1 MIEILKKI
9 FWDNKYLQANYSE
22 DITLFWR
29 KWEYFIVME
38 YTKIEIL
45 DFFICKKTNDL
56 LLFFDKEKLNSV
68 DIEKNTSL
76 IILLKV
82 EELWDDFKEIKNQ
95 IMKIEEDEYFF
106 RKYIIVYDDKWINGI
121 KNINSTDEL
130 NSEIT
135 KIDLEEFRKD
145 NFENSKWYLIIQ
157 LFIKL
162 PFLNLKVKK
171 IELENLLDK
180 INNNI
185 EKSKLNELNDFILKK
200 TYSDLISNEDSYFEK
215 LENDIMDEK
224 NKEIDKYLEQLIK

>member
-1 MIEILKKI
+1 M
-9 FWDNKYLQANYSE
+9 QVNYSE

-38 YTKIEIL
+38 YTKIEL
-45 DFFICKKTNDL
+45 EKFFNCEKTDKL
-56 LLFFDKEKLNSV
+56 LLFFDKEKVNSV

-76 IILLKV
+76 IILLRV
-82 EELWDDFKEIKNQ
+82 EKLWEVFNEIKNQ

-106 RKYIIVYDDKWINGI
+106 RKYIIVYDEQWINWME
-121 KNINSTDEL
+121 NINSTDEL
-130 NSEIT
+130 NSEII
-135 KIDLEEFRKD
+135 KIDLEQFRKN
-145 NFENSKWYLIIQ
+145 NFKNSKWYLIIQ

-162 PFLNLKVKK
+162 PFLSLKVKK

-200 TYSDLISNEDSYFEK
+200 SYLVWINNEDSYFEK
-215 LENDIMDEK
+215 LENDIMDE
-224 NKEIDKYLEQLIK
+224 NNQEIDKYLEQLIK